1 MESYSHNILQRP
13 NGDIHYCYC
22 ALRCPESV
30 ILMFRSCILWSKPNE
45 EQKMQRMLLGL
56 FYFFEGKSNINVK
69 SPSQIKARSDPAAD
83 HNMATVI
90 KSFLNVTP
98 PSAARSKPHV
108 EHCSLQVKAQ
118 AERLPETRTLRVNEA
133 SNKNPTTLNSSRETD
148 ALETI
153 LKTSSSASPQS
164 RNKFWSTN
172 YP

>member
-1 MESYSHNILQRP
+1 MIFCSTLTGIF
-13 NGDIHYCYC
+13 ICYC

-30 ILMFRSCILWSKPNE
+30 ILMFRSCILWAKPNDK
-45 EQKMQRMLLGL
+45 QKMQRMLLG
-56 FYFFEGKSNINVK
+56 FFFVFFEGESNINGK
-69 SPSQIKARSDPAAD
+69 SPSQIKARSHPAAD

-90 KSFLNVTP
+90 KSFLERHPPHP

-133 SNKNPTTLNSSRETD
+133 PNKNPTTLNSSRETD